1 MKKIINISL
10 FVLSFLGFALQNLL
24 ITKFHFAFA
33 SSKYITFS
41 YAQVKEDNVYLYK
54 TNLSTFLNNAYFEI
68 PKSYF
73 VMLLNNI
80 DETFY
85 KVQYKSM
92 VGYVLKE
99 KVTPVLE
106 KPVNPYLENV
116 SFRIYAQDGLNL
128 MSSPFAS
135 QTPQVILSL
144 PPLPTL
150 EYFGKINGD
159 EIVEGRG
166 TTWFYC
172 QPNNLEST
180 TTQESKKGGY
190 VYAGF
195 CDNLTPFSENTE
207 KLTPTSNPFD
217 TENQEYLYYLIN
229 LPSFLKALII
239 SLVCIPALI
248 LILLLFKPF
257 KIQKRIK
264 QKKISNN
271 RTKTQTFNK
280 IQKIVEEDDTI

>member
-10 FVLSFLGFALQNLL
+10 FVLSFLNFVLQNFL
-24 ITKFHFAFA
+24 IINFHLAFA

-41 YAQVKEDNVYLYK
+41 YAQIKEDNVYLYK

-116 SFRIYAQDGLNL
+116 SFRVYAQDGLNL
-128 MSSPFAS
+128 MSSPFTS
-135 QTPQVILSL
+135 QNPQIVSNL
-144 PPLPTL
+144 PPLPNL
-150 EYFGKINGD
+150 EYFGKITGD

-172 QPNNLEST
+172 QTNSLESHN
-180 TTQESKKGGY
+180 TQESKKSGY

-207 KLTPTSNPFD
+207 KLTPTSNPFE
-217 TENQEYLYYLIN
+217 TENHEYLYYLIN
-229 LPSFLKALII
+229 LSPLLKAII
-239 SLVCIPALI
+239 IVLVCIPAII
-248 LILLLFKPF
+248 LILLLFSPF
-257 KIQKRIK
+257 KIQKKIK
-264 QKKISNN
+264 QKKIS
-271 RTKTQTFNK
+271 TKNTKLQALNK
-280 IQKIVEEDDTI
+280 IQKIVDEDDTI